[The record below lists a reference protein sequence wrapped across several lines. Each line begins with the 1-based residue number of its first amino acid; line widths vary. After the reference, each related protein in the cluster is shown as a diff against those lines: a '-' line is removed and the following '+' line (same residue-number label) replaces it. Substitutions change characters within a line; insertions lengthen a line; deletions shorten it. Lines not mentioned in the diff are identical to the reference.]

1 MKIQSLLFDALSKHV
16 CCKEMLRQAI
26 DTGICEPPSCLI
38 ADEQMCEF
46 GQWLYSSDFP
56 AELKYSI
63 NYENTRKV
71 HADFHTAAAAI
82 MQLAEIGEKEQ
93 ARKMIL
99 EGAYPIQANN
109 LRRELMN
116 WAQSVPE

>member
-26 DTGICEPPSCLI
+26 DTGICEPPSCMI

-46 GQWLYSSDFP
+46 GQWLYSSDCP
-56 AELKYSI
+56 DELKASP

-71 HADFHTAAAAI
+71 HADFHTAAAEI

-93 ARKMIL
+93 ARKMIV

-109 LRRELMN
+109 LRRELLE
-116 WAQSVPE
+116 WGQSAPE

>member
-46 GQWLYSSDFP
+46 GQWLYSSNCPD
-56 AELKYSI
+56 ELKASTS
-63 NYENTRKV
+63 YENTRKV
-71 HADFHTAAAAI
+71 HADFHTAAAEI
-82 MQLAEIGEKEQ
+82 MKLAEIGEKEQ
-93 ARKMIL
+93 ARKMIS
-99 EGAYPIQANN
+99 EGEYPIQAIS
-109 LRRELMN
+109 LKREIMD
-116 WAQSVPE
+116 WAKLFPE

>member
-71 HADFHTAAAAI
+71 HAAFHTAAAAI